1 MAEFQFARYCPDSS
15 HELDHETCA
24 RVAATRDRED
34 AHTCRVVSR
43 RTLLAGGGA
52 AAVVAALGGGVAAEW
67 DNPRFV
73 RLRGGCGDTPSI
85 PRSTYTI
92 TRGTLASTA
101 MGATLPWAVAMP
113 NLRSDVVQSGA
124 VAARTAV
131 VLCLTGLGADIDT
144 ALSGI
149 GFPGFA
155 TAQHLNVAFAV
166 PGGGGDLYWHP
177 RADGRDPLTWAVD
190 EFLPMVE
197 QRFAIGGFQEYRA
210 ALGWSMGGYGA
221 LLVAQ
226 QRPGLLAAV
235 AALSPAVFPSYDAA
249 RSGHAYTFDS
259 PADWSRY
266 GLWTH
271 LDELRDTAVRIDCGN
286 YDPFAPTARQLLKR
300 IPGAVGEIG
309 SGCHDEAFWRRT
321 APASLRFLASSLS

>member
-52 AAVVAALGGGVAAEW
+52 AAVVAAMGGGVAAEW
-67 DNPRFV
+67 DNPRLV
-73 RLRGGCGDTPSI
+73 RLRGGCGDTPAI
-85 PRSTYTI
+85 PHSSYTI
-92 TRGTLASTA
+92 ERGTIRSAA
-101 MGATLPWAVAMP
+101 MGATMPWALAMP
-113 NLRSDVVQSGA
+113 NSPLISA
-124 VAARTAV
+124 NLPV
-131 VLCLTGLGADIDT
+131 VLCLTGLGDGID
-144 ALSGI
+144 AVFSGI
-149 GFPGFA
+149 GLPGFA
-155 TAQHLNVAFAV
+155 TRLGLTRDFAFLA

-177 RADGRDPLTWAVD
+177 RSDGRDPLAWAVD
-190 EFLPMVE
+190 ECRPTVE
-197 QRFAIGGFQEYRA
+197 GKFQIGGYRNRRA
-210 ALGWSMGGYGA
+210 TFGWSMGGYGA
-221 LLVAQ
+221 LLAAQ
-226 QRPGLLAAV
+226 QRPTLFGTV
-235 AALSPAVFPSYDAA
+235 AAMSPAVFPSYDAA

-266 GLWTH
+266 GLWSH
-271 LDELRDTAVRIDCGN
+271 LDELRDTAVRIDCGG
-286 YDPFAPTARQLLKR
+286 YDPFAPTARQLLRR

-321 APASLRFLASSLS
+321 APTSLRFLAANIR